1 MADIEREID
10 PPEPTRYDH
19 VRIKKY
25 WIEVEWEDGY
35 RETIDAPKNI
45 PQLDAFIDEIEY
57 EANCDIIQNHQQ
69 KWGEPDGD
77 Y

>member
-1 MADIEREID
+1 MSDIEREID

-35 RETIDAPKNI
+35 RETIDAPKDI
-45 PQLDAFIDEIEY
+45 PQLDAFIDEI
-57 EANCDIIQNHQQ
+57 
-69 KWGEPDGD
+69 
-77 Y
+77 